1 MKKAKKW
8 FVSVLLV
15 LLCTNLLCGCDLHD
29 TALYEPGSVNSGNAN
44 EYLNNIVA
52 KIGYDTS
59 RLVKGQV
66 PAYQMQ
72 EPTLSCDEEE
82 FMYELPDISEYP
94 LDVAGIGE
102 INVEIFVPFEDNGSA
117 IRNAVKFVAEC
128 FNEKKYEV
136 NGKVASVSI
145 RSLEAN
151 LANEYIL
158 NEFYMPQGYIPS
170 NELYGTLL
178 SENGIDMNMIC
189 NSTVRNTIGLVIE
202 NSKYDELIKKYG
214 RFDVSVFI
222 EANRNGDISVGY
234 TNPTNNPTGLNF
246 VVSTLS
252 YFDANNP
259 SSIEATTD
267 FSSFQNTV
275 STVSYSMQQMER
287 ALSTGTV
294 DSFVIERQAY
304 ESDENL
310 KENYTFFTYGLR
322 HDNPLYSIGSISDE
336 EVEVLKLFGESFNNQ
351 ENSKFLENLGFNKDP
366 RYESNV
372 SEYSGGMLLSILE
385 YWKNEKASGKKIVA
399 VFVADQSG
407 SMRGKIKALQDSL
420 KNAMQYVGKSN
431 KVGLISYNSAVHLR
445 LPIKEFDV
453 EQQEHYVGA
462 VDELSSGGG
471 TSTNNA
477 LLVAIKIIEDEKLV
491 DDNIKPIIIL
501 LSDGYTEN
509 GYSLDSVSELITAFN
524 IPVYTIGY
532 DANVE
537 ELTKIADITGGT
549 YIESTSNDIGY
560 VLKTLF
566 NAEI

>member
-1 MKKAKKW
+1 M
-8 FVSVLLV
+8 
-15 LLCTNLLCGCDLHD
+15 
-29 TALYEPGSVNSGNAN
+29 
-44 EYLNNIVA
+44 
-52 KIGYDTS
+52 
-59 RLVKGQV
+59 
-66 PAYQMQ
+66 
-72 EPTLSCDEEE
+72 
-82 FMYELPDISEYP
+82 
-94 LDVAGIGE
+94 
-102 INVEIFVPFEDNGSA
+102 PFEDNGSA

-336 EVEVLKLFGESFNNQ
+336 EIEVLKLFGESFNNQ

-366 RYESNV
+366 RYEGNV

>member
-1 MKKAKKW
+1 MKNAKKW
-8 FVSVLLV
+8 LIFVLLV

-29 TALYEPGSVNSGNAN
+29 AVLYEPGSVNSDNAN

-59 RLVKGQV
+59 KLVKGQV
-66 PAYQMQ
+66 PAFDMQ
-72 EPTLSCDEEE
+72 EPTLSGDEEE

-259 SSIEATTD
+259 FSVEATTD

-275 STVSYSMQQMER
+275 STVSYSMQQMKR

-336 EVEVLKLFGESFNNQ
+336 EIEVLKLFGESFSNQ
-351 ENSKFLENLGFNKDP
+351 ENSKFLESLGFNKDP

-453 EQQEHYVGA
+453 EQQEYYVGA
-462 VDELSSGGG
+462 VDELRSGGG

-549 YIESTSNDIGY
+549 YIESTSDDIGY

>member
-1 MKKAKKW
+1 MKNAKKW
-8 FVSVLLV
+8 LIFVLLV

-29 TALYEPGSVNSGNAN
+29 AVLYEPGSVNSDNAN

-52 KIGYDTS
+52 KIGYNTS
-59 RLVKGQV
+59 KLVKGQV
-66 PAYQMQ
+66 PAFDMQ
-72 EPTLSCDEEE
+72 EPTLSGDEEE

-222 EANRNGDISVGY
+222 EANRDGDISVGY
-234 TNPTNNPTGLNF
+234 TNPINNPTGLNF

-259 SSIEATTD
+259 FSVEATTD

-275 STVSYSMQQMER
+275 STVSYSMQQMKR

-336 EVEVLKLFGESFNNQ
+336 EIEVLKLFGESFSNQ
-351 ENSKFLENLGFNKDP
+351 ENSKFLESLGFNKDP

-453 EQQEHYVGA
+453 EQQEYYVGA
-462 VDELSSGGG
+462 VDELRSGGG

-549 YIESTSNDIGY
+549 YIESTSDDIGY

>member
-72 EPTLSCDEEE
+72 DATLSCDEEE

-259 SSIEATTD
+259 SSVEATTD

-336 EVEVLKLFGESFNNQ
+336 EIEVLKLFGESFNNQ

-366 RYESNV
+366 RYEGNV

>member
-8 FVSVLLV
+8 LIFVLLV

-29 TALYEPGSVNSGNAN
+29 AALYEPGSINSDNAN

-59 RLVKGQV
+59 KLVKGQV
-66 PAYQMQ
+66 PAFDMQ
-72 EPTLSCDEEE
+72 EPTLSGDEEE

-94 LDVAGIGE
+94 LDVTGIGE

-259 SSIEATTD
+259 FSVEATTD

-275 STVSYSMQQMER
+275 STVSYSMQQMKR

-336 EVEVLKLFGESFNNQ
+336 EIEVLKLFGESFNNQ

-453 EQQEHYVGA
+453 EQQEYYVGA
-462 VDELSSGGG
+462 VDELRSGGG

-549 YIESTSNDIGY
+549 YIESTSDDIGY